1 MKLWLLDADILID
14 FLSYDL
20 LDKLV
25 ATHEIY
31 AATSVIDEVKFFKQ
45 NGEKIDARFR
55 ERYIQTGLIIEVN
68 ATAEE
73 ASCLLNRF
81 AEDFSFTI
89 HAGEIESLAVLIREK
104 ELIFCTCDAAAI
116 RTLPLLDLTDRGI
129 SAEKLL
135 RQSGLYKPGLKD
147 RHTEEYFKSNIAI
160 GCEHK
165 IYNLKS

>member
-25 ATHEIY
+25 VTHEIY
-31 AATSVIDEVKFFKQ
+31 AATSVIDEVKFFKRDGKSYPAQ
-45 NGEKIDARFR
+45 FR
-55 ERYIQTGLIIEVN
+55 EKYIQTGHIKEVS

-73 ASCLLNRF
+73 ASCLVSQF
-81 AEDFSFTI
+81 AKDFTFTI

-104 ELIFCTCDAAAI
+104 ELVFCTCDAAAI

-135 RQSGLYKPGLKD
+135 RQSGLYKSGLKD

-160 GCEHK
+160 GREQKFYH
-165 IYNLKS
+165 LK